1 MSRKVLRGVGVG
13 PTIGGMRRHRPRR
26 ATGLAWALGG
36 LALACAR
43 TDERWRE
50 DLGDPDPFV
59 RGTAAIALS
68 LQAPRESRAALAE
81 LLRAVDREDVGLGE
95 PAARAL
101 AAAGPHHVPW
111 LLDQLLEDELMSA
124 ERRAAILRAL
134 IAAGPDA
141 AEPVLACLRGRGSSL
156 AGDLGDVLLALGPA
170 ALPGLVAMLE
180 DEPDVR
186 LRSFAAFL
194 LASMGPRAR
203 SALPALRVAAASSDP
218 NLGRMA
224 NEAIASLEGR
234 PWRVPMPDEGR

>member
-1 MSRKVLRGVGVG
+1 M
-13 PTIGGMRRHRPRR
+13 T
-26 ATGLAWALGG
+26 
-36 LALACAR
+36 LACAR

-81 LLRAVDREDVGLGE
+81 LLRAIDREDVGLE
-95 PAARAL
+95 PAAARAL
-101 AAAGPHHVPW
+101 ARASVHHVPW
-111 LLDQLLEDELMSA
+111 LLDQLLADELMSA
-124 ERRAAILRAL
+124 ERRDAILRAL

-141 AEPVLACLRGRGSSL
+141 VQPILACLRGPGSHL
-156 AGDLGDVLLALGPA
+156 AGDLGNALLALGPTV
-170 ALPGLVAMLE
+170 LPGLIEMLE

-194 LASMGPRAR
+194 LASLGPRAKA
-203 SALPALRVAAASSDP
+203 ALPALRVAAASRDP
-218 NLGRMA
+218 NLAKMA